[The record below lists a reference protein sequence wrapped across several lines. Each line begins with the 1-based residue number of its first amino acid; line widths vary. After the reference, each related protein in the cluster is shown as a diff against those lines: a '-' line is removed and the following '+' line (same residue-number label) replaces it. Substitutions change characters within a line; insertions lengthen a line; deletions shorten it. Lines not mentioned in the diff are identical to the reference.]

1 MDIVE
6 TIMSMEICVLSDV
19 RISSIA
25 EWQNAVGAEELPL
38 QLPPGEPLSASGGG
52 DFVALLR
59 AKRTRIEY
67 SIVDFDELIGTY
79 KTVEFGRRWKYVLAF
94 IWSSDFAEEIAAW
107 MAATAYARATHG
119 VVFDEHNGQLLTAAE
134 ALKVALELERLLP
147 EKEAAFQIFLQ
158 QLHGK
163 S

>member
-1 MDIVE
+1 
-6 TIMSMEICVLSDV
+6 MSMEICVLSDM

-25 EWQNAVGAEELPL
+25 EWQNAVEAEKFPL
-38 QLPPGEPLSASGGG
+38 QLPTREPLSTSGGG

-59 AKRTRIEY
+59 SKPTRIEY
-67 SIVDFDELIGTY
+67 NIVDFDELIATY

-107 MAATAYARATHG
+107 MAATAYACATQG
-119 VVFDEHNGQLLTAAE
+119 VVFDEHNGQFLTATE
-134 ALKVALELERLLP
+134 ALAAVTELERSLP
-147 EKEAAFQIFLQ
+147 EKEAVVRTLLQ
-158 QLHGK
+158 QLHSK